1 LLTDY
6 AGLCFELVSGM
17 GMLCMRCI
25 IEDEE
30 KLALNDLNSDRD
42 AKKKLARVRLGLLRV
57 TR

>member
-1 LLTDY
+1 
-6 AGLCFELVSGM
+6 M